1 MPIIFGCRAGCSYAD
16 IMKQLANRGL
26 VKNDKLSKEVIH
38 QFKMESPVPYQLHLW
53 ALIALDIVAEEGCEE
68 DDMETFSQAV
78 SVIKR
83 ANKNGVTA
91 MGRDFF
97 WTHAEMVEKGLIN
110 ERI

>member
-1 MPIIFGCRAGCSYAD
+1 
-16 IMKQLANRGL
+16 MKQLANRGL
-26 VKNDKLSKEVIH
+26 VQNEKLSKEVIH

-68 DDMETFSQAV
+68 DDMATFSQAV

-91 MGRDFF
+91 MDRDFF